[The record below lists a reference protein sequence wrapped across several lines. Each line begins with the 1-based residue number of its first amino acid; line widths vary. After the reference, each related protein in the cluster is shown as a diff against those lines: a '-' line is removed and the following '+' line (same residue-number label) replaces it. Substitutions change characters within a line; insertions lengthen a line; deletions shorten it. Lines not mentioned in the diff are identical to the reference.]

1 MIRKGDVKWW
11 VLEVK
16 KHPESAP
23 TIIEA
28 LAKRLTEL
36 DVENER
42 LRNEIIQLQ
51 HRTPAATNNDEINT
65 LRSKVATLQSILDGE
80 TSTEPAVMFLSGH
93 LRSARM
99 PLSQAQQLARKERPA
114 MNRQA
119 MLMLRHLLLA
129 RPQDELLLLT
139 SQGRGFKLSPSDVPF
154 LTEEGNW
161 PASDRELAEGE
172 RLTAAVAIARP
183 PRFWTIVTRRGH
195 VRQILRIDLDQRIA
209 KGEQLIESPFR
220 NDRPVAVVDGD
231 RGDLL
236 VVSRWGKGVRFSQRA
251 IESQGSTALELEPD
265 DEIVAALSLP
275 SDTRLLVVTASGF
288 AARRDTGQIKAR
300 SKPGGAGKPL
310 IQAFDVLGV
319 FPDEPQAHLLYATY
333 SGKLTLAPTADIPL
347 HQRSDKGTRVRVF
360 DRDPAVAVTL
370 VVPDV
375 S

>member
-11 VLEVK
+11 VLEAK

-23 TIIEA
+23 VIIEA
-28 LAKRLTEL
+28 LARRLTEL

-51 HRTPAATNNDEINT
+51 HRTPATTNSDEINT
-65 LRSKVATLQSILDGE
+65 LRSKLATLQSILDGE

-99 PLSQAQQLARKERPA
+99 PLSQAQQLIREEQPA

-154 LTEEGNW
+154 LTEEGDW
-161 PASDRELAEGE
+161 PASDLELAEGE
-172 RLTAAVAIARP
+172 QLTASVAIAQP

-275 SDTRLLVVTASGF
+275 SDTRLLIVTASGF

-333 SGKLTLAPTADIPL
+333 SGKLALAPTADIPL
-347 HQRSDKGTRVRVF
+347 YQRSDKGTRVRIF

>member
-11 VLEVK
+11 VLEAK

-28 LAKRLTEL
+28 LARRLTEL

-99 PLSQAQQLARKERPA
+99 PLSRAQQLAREERPA

-119 MLMLRHLLLA
+119 MPMLRHLLLA

-139 SQGRGFKLSPSDVPF
+139 SQGRGLKLSPSDVPF
-154 LTEEGNW
+154 LTEEGDW
-161 PASDRELAEGE
+161 PASDQELAEGE
-172 RLTAAVAIARP
+172 RLTAAVATARP

-195 VRQILRIDLDQRIA
+195 VRQIIRIDLDQRIA

-333 SGKLTLAPTADIPL
+333 SGKLTFAPTADIPL

-375 S
+375 F

>member
-1 MIRKGDVKWW
+1 
-11 VLEVK
+11 VLEAK

-28 LAKRLTEL
+28 LARRLTEL

-80 TSTEPAVMFLSGH
+80 TSTEPAVIFLSGH

-99 PLSQAQQLARKERPA
+99 PLSQAQKLAREERPA

-119 MLMLRHLLLA
+119 MPMLRHLLLA